1 MNGTAITELLGRVL
15 LGAALLL
22 PAAPAAVA
30 QEPAPDPLAHN
41 KLFVETFVNRCLSAV
56 HADAAYDTAGMNQV
70 HEFLAGHWLNGKP
83 GSVWTP
89 NPAMHILLIIR
100 DGAGC
105 FVVSEFGDAKAL
117 EPVVAARIA
126 EAHPTLV
133 REEFERADDGGFGS
147 KYLDAGCGGNQS
159 CRVVV
164 NARATPEEG
173 KLAMLAAAMRFTP
186 PSQ

>member
-1 MNGTAITELLGRVL
+1 MLSTVMTGWLRCVSLS
-15 LGAALLL
+15 AALLL
-22 PAAPAAVA
+22 AALSSAVA
-30 QEPAPDPLAHN
+30 QEPAPDRLAHN

-56 HADAAYDTAGMNQV
+56 HADTAYDTTGMNEV
-70 HEFLAGHWLNGKP
+70 HEFLAGHWLDGKP

-105 FVVSEFGDAKAL
+105 FVVSEFGDANAL

-126 EAHPTLV
+126 EAHPSFV
-133 REEFERADDGGFGS
+133 REQFQRAEDGGFGS
-147 KYLDAGCGGNQS
+147 KYLDESCGGNRS

-164 NARATPEEG
+164 NARAASEEG

-186 PSQ
+186 PAQ